1 MQRRIRST
9 ISRERKEKVDVVKCQ
24 IMTLLEK
31 LNVDPNRVV
40 VVLVHSGR
48 ESQLILLGIS

>member
-9 ISRERKEKVDVVKCQ
+9 ISRKRKETVDVVKCQ